1 MLTETLQFLV
11 RTLAELFVLVLLLR
25 FYLQVARASFR
36 HPLAQFCIALTN
48 FLVVPARRL
57 IRSIHGYDTA
67 TLALAWL
74 VSLIANVLMLT
85 LNPLPYDFTA
95 GATWAGLSLLSLL
108 DVFRLSLYLIMGAVL
123 VQAVLSWV
131 NPYNPLAPVLD
142 ALTRPLLQPFR
153 RAVVGGVDLSPLIL
167 ILLIQVILMLP
178 VRMLEASFLTQIKYA
193 LS

>member
-1 MLTETLQFLV
+1 MITETLQFLV

-25 FYLQVARASFR
+25 FYLQVARASFN

-48 FLVVPARRL
+48 FLVMPARRL
-57 IRSIHGYDTA
+57 IPSIHGYDTA

-153 RAVVGGVDLSPLIL
+153 HAVVGGVDLSPLIL

>member
-1 MLTETLQFLV
+1 MITETLQFLV

-36 HPLAQFCIALTN
+36 HPLAQFCMALTN

-57 IRSIHGYDTA
+57 IPSIHGYDTA

-74 VSLIANVLMLT
+74 VSLLANLLMLT
-85 LNPLPYDFTA
+85 LNPLPYDFA
-95 GATWAGLSLLSLL
+95 SGSTWAGLTLLSLL
-108 DVFRLSLYLIMGAVL
+108 DVFRLTLYLIMGAVL

-131 NPYNPLAPVLD
+131 NPYNPLAPVLG

-167 ILLIQVILMLP
+167 ILVIQVILMLP
-178 VRMLEASFLTQIKYA
+178 VRMLEASFLTQIKLA